1 MYSYVDLF
9 DFSEMTIVQAL
20 RKQLDNF
27 RLPGEAQKVDRIMEK
42 FASRYFECYNGGDE
56 FTSADTLY
64 TLSYSIIML
73 ATDLHS
79 VHVKK
84 KMTKEEY
91 IKLNRGINGAEN
103 LSNELLSNIYDD
115 IAACE
120 LKMKPGSNKLPKF
133 GTFLHIYWF
142 NSFLDMVN
150 SSYRQRKVH
159 QTLELENIAQ
169 NAHALMEQATY
180 VACEFNSATHFE
192 HVVPMFAVSLECLNY
207 LNLADLACLVTVL
220 GVIQYWP
227 TNIRRRVHLA
237 QVFEWIQIWHTRR
250 VFVPAKC

>member
-9 DFSEMTIVQAL
+9 DFSGMTIVQAL

-42 FASRYFECYNGGDE
+42 FASRYFECCNVNE

-79 VHVKK
+79 VHIKK

-103 LSNELLSNIYDD
+103 LSNQLLSDIYDD

-120 LKMKPGSNKLPKF
+120 LKMKPGSSKLPKF
-133 GTFLHIYWF
+133 GKSLLT
-142 NSFLDMVN
+142 
-150 SSYRQRKVH
+150 
-159 QTLELENIAQ
+159 
-169 NAHALMEQATY
+169 
-180 VACEFNSATHFE
+180 
-192 HVVPMFAVSLECLNY
+192 VVKL
-207 LNLADLACLVTVL
+207 
-220 GVIQYWP
+220 
-227 TNIRRRVHLA
+227 
-237 QVFEWIQIWHTRR
+237 
-250 VFVPAKC
+250 